1 MHNFVRVCPLLLL
14 RLAAQL
20 LERLAP
26 ASLCHHH
33 SHTTQNYSIRVVDE
47 VRTWI
52 AGQIVLQ
59 LAFSPS
65 QCPHMGLHC
74 HCLLVRM
81 N

>member
-14 RLAAQL
+14 RLAGER

-26 ASLCHHH
+26 AILCHHR
-33 SHTTQNYSIRVVDE
+33 SYTTQNYSTRVVDE
-47 VRTWI
+47 VETWI
-52 AGQIVLQ
+52 AGQIVFQ

-65 QCPHMGLHC
+65 QCPHMGLHR